1 MNKNIAFFMLMV
13 ATCLLYDSLFD
24 LTWLFPQG
32 CNYIF
37 YFVGFHVVIAAI
49 SKAFPNFSRLPLSLY
64 IPSNSHVLDN
74 KIKVHSTGAWHMLYL
89 TNRKWFSVA
98 CTLIDNDIRHHSGV
112 QTTMNHFRFVF
123 YHNIQRQRKFLFQSV
138 TKITT
143 QRKSKR
149 CL

>member
-13 ATCLLYDSLFD
+13 GTCLLYDSLFD

-32 CNYIF
+32 CHYIF

-64 IPSNSHVLDN
+64 MPSNSHVLDN

-89 TNRKWFSVA
+89 TNRKWFSIV
-98 CTLIDNDIRHHSGV
+98 CTLIDNDIRHHSGQNV
-112 QTTMNHFRFVF
+112 VDSRGVAE
-123 YHNIQRQRKFLFQSV
+123 
-138 TKITT
+138 
-143 QRKSKR
+143 
-149 CL
+149 